1 MIELGELEKHHE
13 EFAKHGVRIVVISDD
28 HPKIAQLTQADFP
41 NLIVLADARQ
51 VMAKALQVTHT
62 AFGPLGGRPTN
73 APTTFLVDSDGTVRW
88 LYRPDRFIARL
99 CPEELLTAIDE
110 TLPPLGP
117 ASPPLRADGKIE

>member
-13 EFAKHGVRIVVISDD
+13 EFARRGIRIVVISND
-28 HPKIAQLTQADFP
+28 HPTVAQLTHADFP

-73 APTTFLVDSDGTVRW
+73 APTTLLVDGDGIVRW
-88 LYRPDRFIARL
+88 LYRPDRFVARL
-99 CPEELLTAIDE
+99 PPEELLTAIDE
-110 TLPPLGP
+110 ALQH
-117 ASPPLRADGKIE
+117 